1 MVGLEREL
9 GEMLGR
15 PVQIL
20 PEPDRSA
27 TPARQCGARSC
38 PRGFGTRCA
47 NTPRQAK
54 SCRCKQDMTVGDLP
68 LPPDVPENRLPV
80 QHAGQVGAE
89 CSGSLVSAERVTWH
103 VGERLCLNLSGDLSL
118 GGYVGRLEPLIT

>member
-1 MVGLEREL
+1 
-9 GEMLGR
+9 
-15 PVQIL
+15 
-20 PEPDRSA
+20 
-27 TPARQCGARSC
+27 
-38 PRGFGTRCA
+38 
-47 NTPRQAK
+47 
-54 SCRCKQDMTVGDLP
+54 MTVGDLP